1 MRAACAPW
9 HCTMWRRRAESHSGP
24 DIAALSAREV
34 TALLAVLALIS
45 APHAA
50 HSALWPMA
58 ASALFIGYRLTA
70 AWRSWPL
77 PGAWLRLALVILV
90 CAGILLDFS
99 LRFGRDAAVS
109 MLLLMAGLKS
119 LELRT
124 PRDAI
129 VVINL
134 GYFLIV
140 TSFLYL
146 QSLFLA
152 LYMLVLLVLVTALLM
167 ALQRRASAAFPMGHT
182 VRNALVLLLQGV
194 PLMLLLFL
202 LFPRVQG
209 PLFGWSQSTSTAV
222 SGLSEEM
229 SPGSLSSLSL
239 SDEVAFRAQFDGPAP
254 KAATLYW
261 RGPVLWDFDGR
272 TWRMARTAL
281 LDQPRHESA
290 GEPVRY
296 QVTLEANQSRWL
308 FAIDLPRRVPID
320 AVLSADYQMLSRQ
333 PLRQRQRYR
342 MESDLRYVLSRQESP
357 QALQRALRLP
367 PDGNR
372 RARQLAGGFRARAHG
387 ARQVVEQAL
396 AHFRTERFFYT
407 LVPPELGAEPV
418 DEFLFGTRRGF
429 CEHYAS
435 SFVFLMRAAGVP
447 ARVVTGYLGGE
458 VNPLGDYLIVRQS
471 EAHAWAE
478 VWLAGE
484 GWVRID
490 PTAAVS
496 PARIEVGLA
505 AAVPAGEPVPAAI
518 LIEWQWLR
526 QARFALDALTNSW
539 NQWVLGY
546 GRERQMQLLSRMGM
560 GQVQWQQLTLA
571 LMAFAGAATLILSLF
586 LLKDI
591 HLRRRPPAVRAYRR
605 FQRKLARVGVAPRAG
620 EAPLAYAAR
629 AIAANTCWA
638 AAIDDIT
645 ARYLTICYGA
655 GPSTGP
661 GAAAQIR
668 ALARAVR
675 NFKP

>member
-1 MRAACAPW
+1 MFRQRTEPRA
-9 HCTMWRRRAESHSGP
+9 TGSVRAL
-24 DIAALSAREV
+24 DAREA
-34 TALLAVLALIS
+34 TALLAVLVLIG
-45 APHAA
+45 APHATHIA
-50 HSALWPMA
+50 AWSVA
-58 ASALFIGYRLTA
+58 ASALFIAYRLLA
-70 AWRSWPL
+70 GWKAWPL
-77 PGAWLRLALVILV
+77 PGPWLRLSLVILV
-90 CAGILLDFS
+90 CAGIVLDFNV
-99 LRFGRDAAVS
+99 RFGRDAAVS

-124 PRDAI
+124 PRDAV

-140 TSFLYL
+140 TSFLYS
-146 QSLFLA
+146 QSFVLA
-152 LYMLVLLVLVTALLM
+152 LYMLMLLVLVTALLM
-167 ALQRRASAAFPMGHT
+167 ALQRREMPFPVSRTLRSA
-182 VRNALVLLLQGV
+182 LLLLLQGV

-209 PLFGWSQSTSTAV
+209 PLFGWSQSTSTGV

-239 SDEVAFRAQFDGPAP
+239 SDEVAFRVQFEGTAP
-254 KAATLYW
+254 KPSTLYW

-272 TWRMARTAL
+272 TWRMARSPL
-281 LDQPRHESA
+281 LDQPRHEP
-290 GEPVRY
+290 GGQTVRY
-296 QVTLEANQSRWL
+296 QVTLEPHQTRWL
-308 FAIDLPRRVPID
+308 FAIDLPRRVPLE

-342 MESDLRYVLSRQESP
+342 MESDLRYVLGRLESP

-367 PDGNR
+367 PDGNG
-372 RARQLAGGFRARAHG
+372 RARDLAKGFRARARN
-387 ARQVVEQAL
+387 AREVVDQAL
-396 AHFRTERFFYT
+396 ALFRSQPFFYT

-435 SFVFLMRAAGVP
+435 SFAFLMRAAGVP

-484 GWVRID
+484 GWVRVD

-496 PARIEVGLA
+496 PARIESGLA
-505 AAVPAGEPVPAAI
+505 AAMPAGEPVPAAI
-518 LIEWQWLR
+518 LLEWQWLR
-526 QARFALDALTNSW
+526 QARFALDAVTNGW

-546 GRERQMQLLSRMGM
+546 GKERQVQLLSRIGM
-560 GQVQWQQLTLA
+560 RKVNWQQLTLA
-571 LMAFAGAATLILSLF
+571 LVAFAGLATAILSLF

-591 HLRRRPPAVRAYRR
+591 HLRRAAPAARAYRT
-605 FQRKLARVGVAPRAG
+605 FQRKLARAGVAPRPG
-620 EAPLAYAAR
+620 EAPLAFAAR
-629 AIAANTCWA
+629 AAAANTDWSMA
-638 AAIDDIT
+638 VEDIT
-645 ARYLTICYGA
+645 ARYLAVRYGA
-655 GPSTGP
+655 GQVSKHGDPE
-661 GAAAQIR
+661 QVR
-668 ALARAVR
+668 ALVRAVR
-675 NFKP
+675 AFKP